1 VRQIDDNASSRSTS
15 KYESRAIMNIS
26 DFLAPQHVLIDIR
39 TKQKGALLRELAQIA
54 SSALAMSVDVISSE
68 LLKREELGST
78 GVGGGVA
85 LPHAR
90 VQDVKQPFGILAKL
104 KHPLDF
110 DAIDGQPID
119 IAFLVLLPSPAESSQ
134 LVALALVARK
144 LKMPEML
151 MRLRGAKSASE
162 LYAVIV
168 G

>member
-1 VRQIDDNASSRSTS
+1 
-15 KYESRAIMNIS
+15 MNIS
-26 DFLAPQHVLIDIR
+26 DFLAPQSVLIDSR
-39 TKQKGALLRELAQIA
+39 AKQKGALLRDLAQIA
-54 SSALAMSVDVISSE
+54 SSALGLSADVISSE

-90 VQDVKQPFGILAKL
+90 MQDVKQPFGILAKL
-104 KHPLDF
+104 RHPLDF

-119 IAFLVLLPSPAESSQ
+119 IAFLVLLPSPAESSH

-144 LKMPEML
+144 LKAPETL
-151 MRLRGAKSASE
+151 IRLRGAKSASE
-162 LYAVIV
+162 LYTTVV